1 MSRTETTTTTTT
13 TTTKAF
19 ENDYGDF
26 SQFKKGKPTKQTLG
40 EHIYL
45 QYLLVS
51 GIYMLEPWG
60 ATSLQLDYH
69 LCSYNIFWAN
79 HLLCRLITPKPLG
92 FLFPCQPFLKYLQCF
107 FSIMMLFLV
116 LLISQ
121 FWE

>member
-51 GIYMLEPWG
+51 GIYMLEPWEQR
-60 ATSLQLDYH
+60 LF
-69 LCSYNIFWAN
+69 NWIIIFA
-79 HLLCRLITPKPLG
+79 LTTFFGLITY
-92 FLFPCQPFLKYLQCF
+92 F
-107 FSIMMLFLV
+107 V
-116 LLISQ
+116 V
-121 FWE
+121 